1 MTWKRFHPLV
11 RRLTPAFKA
20 RLAVSALLI
29 ISSGVSCA
37 LGQAASKNLTSPQL
51 WNRQRLPFSFKYN
64 GKASAG
70 LLSSWKTLEIT
81 ESNATGVTHLYS
93 YIDPATRLRVTAE
106 VRLYPE
112 FPGVVDWLLRFRND
126 GNSDTPIIEDILP
139 LNLAI
144 PAYSERIIVH
154 HDKGSQAQASDFA
167 PLEEYLVPG
176 GTLHLESYQGD
187 PSNHDTLP
195 FFNLQNG
202 RGGVIGAIGWTG
214 DWKADFRDAA
224 GGETVWVTAGMKKT
238 HLLLHPGEE
247 IRTPRI
253 VLMSWKGREWMDAQN
268 TWRRLLLAHYTPQE
282 NGSHKRGPILFGSWG
297 SEPIADKL
305 AFIKWVHDHQIPVE
319 VYAVDA
325 GWYGASV
332 GAEMDPTNP
341 WWKNRGD
348 WFPSPRY
355 YPQGIKPL
363 GDALRAD
370 GLGFSLWLE
379 AETTMDGKKIIKD
392 HPEWFLHIDP
402 SLAKGES
409 LVNLGNPVARQGLT
423 DMLSG
428 FINDFGM
435 TWYRQDFNVRPYRFW
450 AAADSPDRIGM
461 TEIGYVEG
469 LYTMWDDL
477 LKRHPGLRIDN
488 CASGGRRI
496 DIEMMSRSFVVWRT
510 DLGFTDTLA
519 EQAQTQALQPW
530 VPDTMG
536 FESLTQSKPWT
547 TPGPYSTPKNLY
559 LMRLGYNAGYGLGP
573 GATGLDNEDWVK
585 WIKRAIDEYREVQ
598 TYLYSD
604 FYPLLPYSLSDETW
618 TAWQWNRPES
628 RDGLIIVLRRPK
640 CSFATMKLHPEH
652 IDAKATYD
660 VEFRTTYDKGPVKQM
675 NGRQLANLEIQLTDA
690 PSSTLIFYRQI
701 AK

>member
-1 MTWKRFHPLV
+1 MTWNRFRSLAWK
-11 RRLTPAFKA
+11 LTPTLTAKF
-20 RLAVSALLI
+20 LVGALLF
-29 ISSGVSCA
+29 SSSASYVLS
-37 LGQAASKNLTSPQL
+37 QVASKNLTSAQL
-51 WNRQRLPFSFKYN
+51 WNRQHLPFSFKYN
-64 GKASAG
+64 GKAAAQ
-70 LLSSWKTLEIT
+70 LLTKWKTSEIT
-81 ESNATGVTHLYS
+81 ESNSSGVIHRYS
-93 YIDPATRLRVTAE
+93 YIDPVTRLRVTAE
-106 VRLYPE
+106 VHHYPE
-112 FPGVVDWLLRFRND
+112 FPGAVDWVLRFRND
-126 GNSDTPIIEDILP
+126 GTSDTPIIEDILP
-139 LNLAI
+139 LNLAM
-144 PAYSERIIVH
+144 PASSGNIVIH
-154 HDKGSQAQASDFA
+154 HDKGSQAQVSDFA
-167 PLEEYLVPG
+167 PLEEHLEPG

-202 RGGVIGAIGWTG
+202 DSGVIGAIGWTG
-214 DWKADFRDAA
+214 DWKADFTYAA
-224 GGETVWVTAGMKKT
+224 GGEAIAITAGMKKT

-247 IRTPRI
+247 IRAPRI
-253 VLMSWKGREWMDAQN
+253 VLMSWNGSEWMDAQN

-282 NGSHKRGPILFGSWG
+282 NGNHKPGPILFGGWG

-305 AFIKWVHDHQIPVE
+305 AYIKWVHDHQIPVE

-348 WFPSPRY
+348 WFPSPLY
-355 YPQGIKPL
+355 YPHGIKPL
-363 GDALRAD
+363 GDALKQA
-370 GLGFSLWLE
+370 GLGFSLWIE
-379 AETTMDGKKIIKD
+379 AETTMDDKKIIRD
-392 HPEWFLHIDP
+392 HPDWFLHIDP

-409 LVNLGNPVARQGLT
+409 LVNLGNPVAREGLT

-428 FINDFGM
+428 FISDFGM

-450 AAADSPDRIGM
+450 AAADAPDRIGM
-461 TEIGYVEG
+461 TEIGYVQG
-469 LYTMWDDL
+469 LYAMWDDL

-536 FESLTQSKPWT
+536 FESLTQSKPWVAL
-547 TPGPYSTPKNLY
+547 GPYSTPRNLY

-573 GATGLDNEDWVK
+573 GATGVDNEEWVR
-585 WIKRAIDEYREVQ
+585 WIKQAIAEYREVQ
-598 TYLYSD
+598 PYVYGD

-628 RDGLIIVLRRPK
+628 RDGLLVVLRRPK
-640 CSFATMKLHPEH
+640 STSATMKLQLRH
-652 IDAKATYD
+652 IDSKSTYN
-660 VEFRTTYDKGPVKQM
+660 VEIRTTYDKGQVKQM
-675 NGRQLANLEIQLTDA
+675 KGGELANLEVQLADA
-690 PSSTLIFYRQI
+690 PSSTLVFYREI
-701 AK
+701 TKP

>member
-1 MTWKRFHPLV
+1 MSSNPYHSSLSQLKATFAAKLLV
-11 RRLTPAFKA
+11 G
-20 RLAVSALLI
+20 ALLL
-29 ISSGVSCA
+29 SSASSRVLS
-37 LGQAASKNLTSPQL
+37 QATSNSLTSSQL
-51 WNRQRLPFSFKYN
+51 WNRQHLPFSFTYDGKTSAQLLTHW
-64 GKASAG
+64 KASVT
-70 LLSSWKTLEIT
+70 S
-81 ESNATGVTHLYS
+81 ESNSSGIIRRYS
-93 YIDPATRLRVTAE
+93 YVDPVTRLKVTAE
-106 VRLYPE
+106 IHLYPE
-112 FPGVVDWLLRFRND
+112 FPGVADWVLRFRND
-126 GNSDTPIIEDILP
+126 GTSDTPIIEDILP
-139 LNLAI
+139 LNLAM
-144 PAYSERIIVH
+144 PSSSGNIIIH
-154 HDKGSQAQASDFA
+154 HDKGSQAQVSDFA
-167 PLEEYLVPG
+167 PLEEHLAPG

-202 RGGVIGAIGWTG
+202 GGGVIGAIGWTG
-214 DWKADFRDAA
+214 DWKADFIYAA
-224 GGETVWVTAGMKKT
+224 GGESVAITAGMKKT

-253 VLMSWKGREWMDAQN
+253 VLMSWKGSEWMDAQN
-268 TWRRLLLAHYTPQE
+268 KWRRLLLAHYTPQE
-282 NGSHKRGPILFGSWG
+282 NGSHKPGPILFGSWG
-297 SEPIADKL
+297 SEPITDKL
-305 AFIKWVHDHQIPVE
+305 AYIKWVHDHKIPVE

-348 WFPSPRY
+348 WFPSPLY
-355 YPQGIKPL
+355 YPHGIKPL
-363 GDALRAD
+363 GDALKQA
-370 GLGFSLWLE
+370 GFGFSLWIE
-379 AETTMDGKKIIKD
+379 AETTMDDKKIIKD
-392 HPEWFLHIDP
+392 HPDWFLHIDP

-428 FINDFGM
+428 FISDFGM

-450 AAADSPDRIGM
+450 AAADTPDRIGM

-536 FESLTQSKPWT
+536 FESLTQSKPWA

-573 GATGLDNEDWVK
+573 GVTGLDNEEWVS
-585 WIKRAIDEYREVQ
+585 WIKQAIAEYREVQ
-598 TYLYSD
+598 PYIYGD
-604 FYPLLPYSLSDETW
+604 FYPLQPYSLSDNTW

-628 RDGLIIVLRRPK
+628 RDGLLVVLRRPK
-640 CSFATMKLHPEH
+640 SAAATMKLQLEH
-652 IDAKATYD
+652 INPAATYN
-660 VEFRTTYDKGPVKQM
+660 VEIRTTYEKGQVKQVK
-675 NGRQLANLEIQLTDA
+675 GSELADIEIQLPDA
-690 PSSTLIFYRQI
+690 PSSTLVFYREMT
-701 AK
+701 KP